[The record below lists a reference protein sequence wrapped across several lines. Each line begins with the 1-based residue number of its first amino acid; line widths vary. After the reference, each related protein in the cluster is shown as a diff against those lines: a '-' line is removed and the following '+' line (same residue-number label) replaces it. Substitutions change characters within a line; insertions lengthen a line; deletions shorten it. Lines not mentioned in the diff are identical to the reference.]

1 MTISAMSPHPF
12 TLRQLQYVLAVA
24 DLLSFRRAAEVC
36 HVSQP
41 SLSTQIQHVEDGL
54 GVRLFERDRRRV
66 LLTPAG
72 HAVVERAR
80 RVVQEADALV
90 AAATQAGDPLNGTLR
105 IGVIPTVSP
114 YLLPSAA
121 PALRKAHPR
130 LTTIWVEDK
139 TEALVTALDA
149 GSLDGALLAL
159 EAELGDVEH
168 DTVAIDPFVLAAAPG
183 DPLLERAGAMTPR
196 ALKGASAPS
205 RVLASVRVALRGRR

>member
-12 TLRQLQYVLAVA
+12 TLRQLQYALAVA

-41 SLSTQIQHVEDGL
+41 SLSTQIQQVEDGL

-90 AAATQAGDPLNGTLR
+90 AAATQAGDPAQR
-105 IGVIPTVSP
+105 D
-114 YLLPSAA
+114 A
-121 PALRKAHPR
+121 PDRR
-130 LTTIWVEDK
+130 
-139 TEALVTALDA
+139 
-149 GSLDGALLAL
+149 
-159 EAELGDVEH
+159 
-168 DTVAIDPFVLAAAPG
+168 DPH
-183 DPLLERAGAMTPR
+183 
-196 ALKGASAPS
+196 
-205 RVLASVRVALRGRR
+205 RVALPPPQRGPGPPEGPPPPHLQRSPEVTHPCSPEGTQRRSWNQRLVQQACGDCSV